1 MANVAHSTLTGA
13 ELHEPKGVASA
24 PAGTVYVANGSGSG
38 SWADVGTASFTGM
51 VADFITPVAP
61 SGWLELDGSVI
72 STSTYSGL
80 YGVMAM
86 QSSGTRTN
94 GSAIVTSI
102 PSTAQFKVGY
112 YVFGTG
118 IATGTTILSI
128 DSASQVTLSGNASS
142 SGSSTFAV
150 SPWLLNTG
158 TIKLPDTTTAGRY
171 RRSRTSSTK
180 VGDLQADQN
189 QAHTHSLSV
198 SGTTSSDGSH
208 THTASVT
215 DPGHFHLLNSSNT
228 GSAASKTFIEG
239 AGAGIVGGGG
249 SFGPQATLSI
259 VTNTTGVTVSNASN
273 GAHTH
278 TVTSTGTSGSAGST
292 EARPLS
298 LVVITCVKT

>member
-13 ELHEPKGVASA
+13 ELHEPKGVATA

-86 QSSGTRTN
+86 QTSGTRTN

-128 DSASQVTLSGNASS
+128 DSATQVTLSGNASS
-142 SGSSTFAV
+142 SGSSPFAV

-189 QAHTHSLSV
+189 QAHTHSV
-198 SGTTSSDGSH
+198 TGATGNQNANHTHTFSGTTTGQSNDH
-208 THTASVT
+208 THNYLADTGGSQHAGGTFGGVQITTASGGT
-215 DPGHFHLLNSSNT
+215 
-228 GSAASKTFIEG
+228 SAD
-239 AGAGIVGGGG
+239 
-249 SFGPQATLSI
+249 
-259 VTNTTGVTVSNASN
+259 
-273 GAHTH
+273 HTH
-278 TVTSTGTSGSAGST
+278 NYSGTTATESANHAHSISLTSGSSGGT
-292 EARPLS
+292 EARPLT

>member
-13 ELHEPKGVASA
+13 ELHEPKGADTA
-24 PAGTVYVANGSGSG
+24 AAGTVYVANGSGSG

-94 GSAIVTSI
+94 GSAVVTSI

-118 IATGTTILSI
+118 IATGTTILTI
-128 DSASQVTLSGNASS
+128 DSATQVTLSGNASS

-158 TIKLPDTTTAGRY
+158 TIKLPDTTTAGRF

-189 QAHTHSLSV
+189 QAHTHTVTGLPSLGSLSV
-198 SGTTSSDGSH
+198 VSDGSH
-208 THTASVT
+208 THVVS
-215 DPGHFHLLNSSNT
+215 DPGHSHTYTMPTVTTNAQPNTQSYGSVTSS
-228 GSAASKTFIEG
+228 
-239 AGAGIVGGGG
+239 
-249 SFGPQATLSI
+249 
-259 VTNTTGVTVSNASN
+259 TTGTSTTGITINSG

-278 TVTSTGTSGSAGST
+278 ALTGALGLGTLGTASNGSS